1 MTAENRNVGLVS
13 YAEAARSPA
22 RAVLA
27 KLEIKC
33 RLRAELLAVQ
43 SELDAMVPALSSAD
57 LAELQAAMVQAVDT
71 ADSDVAALAK
81 QVEAERKLAATVN
94 PQVVRISRKTTK
106 TLAEQAEKMVAA
118 GHYPSTSSMIDRA
131 VDLLWGEHF

>member
-1 MTAENRNVGLVS
+1 MNEIGITDYQGGQAGT
-13 YAEAARSPA
+13 PA
-22 RAVLA
+22 RRVFDR
-27 KLEIKC
+27 IKKKAS
-33 RLRAELLAVQ
+33 LR
-43 SELDAMVPALSSAD
+43 SELEALQSQIDRDIQKLSQRDLQELSA
-57 LAELQAAMVQAVDT
+57 LIQGEVCAADN
-71 ADSDVAALAK
+71 DVAALRA